1 MSQKAKDREEKIRL
15 HCSVLSEV
23 ILAIRPVYLRAAKP
37 QQALLETMIGAA
49 IWYIPKPVDA
59 WTGKI
64 SKEALAQLHPASGTK
79 KVRLSEEHVYPRKIA
94 AKRLIQNV
102 DLTAK
107 GMEAIFREEYGRL
120 HYITPEENK
129 AAIRFQ
135 KSDVFTTPEEVYRQ
149 AGIEL
154 FSIERADLRAI
165 KKRDRAT
172 TEKYTT
178 TGAIKTEL
186 STPFAR
192 PSLTPR

>member
-1 MSQKAKDREEKIRL
+1 MSEKVKDREEKIRL
-15 HCSVLSEV
+15 HCSVLAEV

-64 SKEALAQLHPASGTK
+64 SKKALAELHPDSGSK
-79 KVRLSEEHVYPRKIA
+79 KVRLSEEHVYPRKVA
-94 AKRLIQNV
+94 AKRLIQNNA
-102 DLTAK
+102 LTAK
-107 GMEAIFREEYGRL
+107 EMETIFREEYGRL

-149 AGIEL
+149 AGIDLL
-154 FSIERADLRAI
+154 FIERSDLRAI
-165 KKRDRAT
+165 KKRDKET
-172 TEKYTT
+172 IEKYTT
-178 TGAIKTEL
+178 IGAIKSEL
-186 STPFAR
+186 STSFA
-192 PSLTPR
+192 PSSLTA

>member
-15 HCSVLSEV
+15 HCSVLAEV

-64 SKEALAQLHPASGTK
+64 SKKALAQLHPDSGTK

-94 AKRLIQNV
+94 AKRLIQNK

-107 GMEAIFREEYGRL
+107 GMESIFREEYGRL

-135 KSDVFTTPEEVYRQ
+135 KSDVFTTPEDVYLQ
-149 AGIEL
+149 ADIEL
-154 FSIERADLRAI
+154 LPIERADLRAI
-165 KKRDRAT
+165 KKRDRGT
-172 TEKYTT
+172 IEKYTRPE
-178 TGAIKTEL
+178 AIKTEL

-192 PSLTPR
+192 PSLTP